1 MHSLWFVQWDF
12 TRWDHLGNLGR
23 VSGSGLVMI
32 SVRSHKYMICMSIR
46 MYSIKLATINVI
58 GRPCIC
64 FPLSI
69 KLSTGFKSV

>member
-1 MHSLWFVQWDF
+1 
-12 TRWDHLGNLGR
+12 
-23 VSGSGLVMI
+23 
-32 SVRSHKYMICMSIR
+32 

-69 KLSTGFKSV
+69 NLSTGFKSVKVHKRRQEDRTSHISSTGHLRDRCSPHYSDISDFHWTGICIVL